1 MINKILTGITLNNYD
16 PSLSLFYNIN
26 DTFFPS
32 EKLAF
37 TCPLATLNSLL
48 SLSINSGNISSHKLY
63 VRISSDVSASTIN
76 SILFEETISLD
87 ASNITN
93 NSFIVSIKD
102 IIANISH
109 DYLCDTMS
117 TDEIFNLYK
126 NFKIIF
132 RVFTGSLS
140 DKFVI
145 LATDIIQ
152 DLNIVLNTAET
163 GPYNVK
169 LHEMDLVDPQIF
181 DEEERYEI
189 YKEHRHFLSYERV
202 RIFYPENAPN
212 TNKCPLILFSHG
224 NGQYTSGYDL
234 YLSDLASYGYICASV
249 TINPDNN
256 ESQSQLLIEI
266 IDYFNNY
273 LNRLNINISNKIDL
287 SKISFGGHSRGGGV
301 AIHAA
306 QKIQNKEYIFKVKN
320 KQVDFNNLKSLIL
333 FADAANGSCY
343 YQNIYTLIAADFIN
357 NAEDSF
363 PTHPKTTIT
372 ENDLKYFDMFINIP
386 IFNLQGTEDIDS
398 SSSDVVYGYGFSW
411 DVKRNIP
418 EILNIVPDSLA
429 HGELQSFSK
438 YSRFDYNT
446 HAFVSLTGNPT
457 WAFDESRF
465 VYNTNLPKLND
476 CKSELI
482 LFLGRHNFNSL
493 KIKKLNYKDTNLNDK
508 KIYKQNKKLIS
519 KNIKENYSE
528 IKYILDSFNGITLS
542 YAGATGLTLTNIGV
556 TYDFAVDKEVADTIL
571 SARGFDEERFK
582 IYADAVYQNRIKLE
596 GPPTNFN
603 QDFAGIIGF
612 NYRGLYAPI
621 ESNFLMG
628 YTYPNSLTFSE
639 NNYLVLNGSLKLL
652 EPLSSGNTMEA
663 NFNLTL
669 IDGSN
674 NSATVSSK
682 INGSGFKPPYNPY
695 KAGTLSYDDATP
707 SSQFTYHTNI
717 YFRAGDFYITNPSID
732 LNNINQILLSFGPD
746 YGSTIAHICFDEF
759 IVLKEI

>member
-32 EKLAF
+32 EKLSF

-48 SLSINSGNISSHKLY
+48 SLSINSGNISSYKLY
-63 VRISSDVSASTIN
+63 VRISSDVSGSTIN
-76 SILFEETISLD
+76 SILFEETISLT

-93 NSFIVSIKD
+93 NSFIVSIRD

-140 DKFVI
+140 DKFTI

-181 DEEERYEI
+181 SEEEQFDI

-256 ESQSQLLIEI
+256 ESQSQLLIEL

-273 LNRLNINISNKIDL
+273 LNRLNINISNKINL
-287 SKISFGGHSRGGGV
+287 SKINLGGHSRGGAV

-320 KQVDFNNLKSLIL
+320 KQVDINNIKSLIL

-343 YQNIYTLIAADFIN
+343 YQNIHTTVDAIYISAAEI
-357 NAEDSF
+357 SY
-363 PTHPKTTIT
+363 PSHPKTTIT

-386 IFNLQGTEDIDS
+386 IFNLQGQQDSDS
-398 SSSDVVYGYGFSW
+398 SISDVVYGYGFSW
-411 DVKRNIP
+411 DIKRNIP
-418 EILNIVPDSLA
+418 EILNIVPENLL

-438 YSRFDYNT
+438 FSRFDYNS
-446 HAFVSLTGNPT
+446 HASVYLTGNPR
-457 WAFDESRF
+457 WAMDESRF

-482 LFLGRHNFNSL
+482 LFLGRHNFNSS

-519 KNIKENYSE
+519 KNIKENYSQ

-542 YAGATGLTLTNIGV
+542 YAGATGLTFTNIGV
-556 TYDFAVDKEVADTIL
+556 TYDFAVDKAVAETMLI
-571 SARGFDEERFK
+571 ARGFTEQRVQSY
-582 IYADAVYQNRIKLE
+582 IDAVYQNRIKLE
-596 GPPTNFN
+596 ALPTDYT

-612 NYRGLYAPI
+612 NYRGLYSPI

-639 NNYLVLNGSLKLL
+639 NNYLVLNGSLKLM

-663 NFNLTL
+663 NFHLTL

-674 NSATVSSK
+674 NTATVSSK
-682 INGSGFKPPYNPY
+682 INGSGFKPPFNVY
-695 KAGTLSYDDATP
+695 KFGTVDYDASEV
-707 SSQFTYHTNI
+707 SSQPTYHTNI
-717 YFRAGDFYITNPSID
+717 YFRAGDFYLTNPSIN

-746 YGSTIAHICFDEF
+746 YGSTMAHICFDEF

>member
-48 SLSINSGNISSHKLY
+48 SLSINSGNISSYKLY
-63 VRISSDVSASTIN
+63 VRISSDVSGSTIN
-76 SILFEETISLD
+76 SILFEETISLTT
-87 ASNITN
+87 SNITN

-189 YKEHRHFLSYERV
+189 YNTKRLFLGYERL
-202 RIFYPENAPN
+202 RIFYPENVPD
-212 TNKCPLILFSHG
+212 TNKCPFILFSHG
-224 NGQYTSGYDL
+224 NSQPTSGYDL
-234 YLSDLASYGYICASV
+234 YLADLASYGYVCASV
-249 TINPDNN
+249 TINPNIN
-256 ESQSQLLIEI
+256 ETQCLLFIDI
-266 IDYFNNY
+266 IDHFKNY
-273 LNRLNINISNKIDL
+273 LTRLNNNLANKIDFT
-287 SKISFGGHSRGGGV
+287 KINLGGHSRGGAV
-301 AIHAA
+301 AINAT
-306 QKIQNKEYIFKVKN
+306 QRILNKQYDFNILN
-320 KQVDFNNLKSLIL
+320 KQVFFTDIKSLIL
-333 FADAANGSCY
+333 FADAANGACQ
-343 YQNIYTLIAADFIN
+343 YQNILNTVIVQYKGISEWPL
-357 NAEDSF
+357 SS
-363 PTHPKTTIT
+363 IT
-372 ENDLKYFDMFINIP
+372 ENDLKYFEQFINLP
-386 IFNLQGTEDIDS
+386 IINIQGTNDYDS
-398 SSSDVVYGYGFSW
+398 SLSDVVYGYGFSW
-411 DVKRNIP
+411 DIKRNIP
-418 EILNIVPDSLA
+418 ECTNIVVNNFTHDKLA
-429 HGELQSFSK
+429 SYINHPTYYYYEQQFI
-438 YSRFDYNT
+438 
-446 HAFVSLTGNPT
+446 VGNP
-457 WAFDESRF
+457 RF
-465 VYNTNLPKLND
+465 SSDQSKLIYNTNLPAILD
-476 CKSELI
+476 IKSELI
-482 LFLGRHNFNSL
+482 LFLNRHNFNSIKL
-493 KIKKLNYKDTNLNDK
+493 KKLNYKDSNIHDK
-508 KIYKQNKKLIS
+508 KIYKENKKLIV
-519 KNIKENYSE
+519 KNIKENYNE
-528 IKYILDSFNGITLS
+528 LKYILDSFNGITLS
-542 YAGATGLTLTNIGV
+542 YAGVTGLTFTNIGV
-556 TYDFAVDKEVADTIL
+556 TYDFAVDKSMPPVALSVYDLSDT
-571 SARGFDEERFK
+571 GRFQAY
-582 IYADAVYQNRIKLE
+582 INAVYQNRIKVE
-596 GPPTNFN
+596 ATPTNYN
-603 QDFAGIIGF
+603 DDFAGIVGF

-639 NNYLVLNGSLKLL
+639 NNYLVLNGSLKLM

-663 NFNLTL
+663 NFRLTL

-674 NSATVSSK
+674 NTATVSSK
-682 INGSGFKPPYNPY
+682 INGSGFNPPFNPY
-695 KAGTLSYDDATP
+695 KVGTIDYDSYELSSA
-707 SSQFTYHTNI
+707 SQYTYHGNI
-717 YFRAGDFYITNPSID
+717 YFRAGDFYLTNPSIN

-746 YGSTIAHICFDEF
+746 YGSTMAHICFDEF